1 MTRSIDS
8 RLGSGQTGR
17 RNLQASESIRPEISL
32 CASRNTRKNPI
43 LRILE
48 ARTQHFRPPLPAMLI
63 RVYRSKLSK
72 NSSLRLPFQISSAIA
87 SITEGFSFAYLQEA
101 FVTALLSIVQT
112 QRANLVKPDAS
123 GISTSDDLA
132 SNAVWQAI
140 SKQVQTLRKE
150 MKDSRK
156 SVEDSEKNSILSDAR
171 SNSASSTGFGL
182 SR

>member
-1 MTRSIDS
+1 MDS
-8 RLGSGQTGR
+8 SWSAEWNEMKRALH
-17 RNLQASESIRPEISL
+17 L
-32 CASRNTRKNPI
+32 
-43 LRILE
+43 
-48 ARTQHFRPPLPAMLI
+48 RPPLPAILI

-72 NSSLRLPFQISSAIA
+72 NSSLRLPLQISSAIA

-140 SKQVQTLRKE
+140 NKQVQTLRKE